1 MEIMTWFSIAAK
13 IISWALRIAGLV
25 LFICDA
31 KLMKKEYDKENL
43 LGVVY
48 WGFMTVIVIL
58 ALL

>member
-1 MEIMTWFSIAAK
+1 MLLIATK
-13 IISWALRIAGLV
+13 IISWVLRIAGLV

-31 KLMKKEYDKENL
+31 KLMKIEYDKENL